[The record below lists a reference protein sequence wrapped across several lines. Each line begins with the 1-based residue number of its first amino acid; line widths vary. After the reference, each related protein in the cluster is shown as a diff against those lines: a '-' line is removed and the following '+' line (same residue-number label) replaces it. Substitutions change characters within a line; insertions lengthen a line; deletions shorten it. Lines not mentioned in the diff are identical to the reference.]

1 MMDFTG
7 RCLLLTG
14 ASGGIAREAARIF
27 HAAGADLVLTDL
39 REPPLHELAA
49 ELGGERVAVLGMD
62 AASTA
67 DCDAAVALCRDRCG
81 GIDFLVPAAGIYP
94 DQVVEGMTDAQW
106 RQVMAVNLDGVFYLT
121 RAAIP
126 ALRPNSAI
134 VNLASLAAHRGSHG
148 HAHYAAAKGALLS
161 LTRSLALELGPKT
174 RVNAVSPGIIDTP
187 MISTLMAKRGP
198 QILEQTAL
206 RRLGRAD
213 EIASVIAFLC
223 SDAAS
228 FITGE
233 TIQANGGL
241 YMS

>member
-14 ASGGIAREAARIF
+14 ASGGIARETARIF
-27 HAAGADLVLTDL
+27 HAAGADLVLADL
-39 REPPLHELAA
+39 RKEPLHALAA
-49 ELGGERVAVLGMD
+49 ELGGERVATFVMD

-67 DCDAAVALCRDRCG
+67 DCDAAVALCRHRFG

-94 DQVVEGMTDAQW
+94 DQLVEGMTDAQW

-148 HAHYAAAKGALLS
+148 HAHYAATKGALLS

-187 MISTLMAKRGP
+187 MIKTLMAKRGP

-213 EIASVIAFLC
+213 EIAAVIAFLC

-233 TIQANGGL
+233 TIQANGGI